1 MNSSGDLA
9 IEDPSESTSW
19 PGLPEGLGLG
29 TDSSHCPGI
38 LRMDSYDFIVFFFNG
53 IYDDFHGGIYD
64 DLLMIY

>member
-38 LRMDSYDFIVFFFNG
+38 LRMDSYDFIVFFFLMG
-53 IYDDFHGGIYD
+53 FMMISMGEFM
-64 DLLMIY
+64 MIY